1 MLKAG
6 RAQRVTIH
14 VGESDQWNDQ
24 PVYLAILE
32 HLRRHGAAGATVSRA
47 LVGFG
52 AHSRAHLASV
62 VRMSLDI
69 PLVISWIDH
78 PDRVRRLLP
87 RITEIVGGGL
97 IIVDEVEVHHYAGE
111 REGFPRINV
120 AEVMT
125 REVITVGPDD
135 PVSEVAEKLLEH
147 EFTALPVIDA
157 DRNVVGIVSDTDLLQ
172 RAGMKIRMSVKKAL
186 EPSARQPFLDRL
198 RQSPLKVHEVMNRPV
213 STVSP
218 DTSLST
224 AARLM
229 MDWRINRLP
238 VTDRDG
244 QLIGILGRHDL
255 LRALALG
262 ATRSR
267 PLSPSMQGASVPAA
281 HAGRTLREIMLT
293 QVVTARRETSLSE
306 LVGQLVNAVERLV
319 VVLDGARHVVGVVT
333 DTDVLRRLEPELRP
347 RLLAWFGRARDD
359 DQLLHALGGTTA
371 AEVMSSPVITARD
384 DESPEAALVLA
395 VDHGLKRLP
404 VVDENG
410 ELVGLVARRELL
422 GAFVSPEPPDDV
434 A

>member
-6 RAQRVTIH
+6 RAQRVTIFI
-14 VGESDQWNDQ
+14 GESDQWNDQ

-47 LVGFG
+47 LAGFG

-69 PLVISWIDH
+69 PLVVSWVDH

-97 IIVDEVEVHHYAGE
+97 IIIDEVEVHHYAGE
-111 REGFPRINV
+111 REGFPRVNV

-125 REVITVGPDD
+125 REVVTVGPND
-135 PVSEVAEKLLEH
+135 PVSQVAEKLLEH
-147 EFTALPVIDA
+147 EFTALPVIDG
-157 DRNVVGIVSDTDLLQ
+157 DRTVVGIVSDTDLLR
-172 RAGMKIRMSVKKAL
+172 RADMKIRMSVKKAL
-186 EPSARQPFLDRL
+186 EPSARQPFIDQL

-218 DTSLST
+218 DTSLAT

-244 QLIGILGRHDL
+244 RLLGILGRHDL

-262 ATRSR
+262 AMPSR
-267 PLSPSMQGASVPAA
+267 AASLPSGISGGAQ
-281 HAGRTLREIMLT
+281 AGRTLREIMLT
-293 QVVTARRETSLSE
+293 RVVTASRETSLTE
-306 LVGQLVNAVERLV
+306 LVGQLVNAVERV
-319 VVLDGARHVVGVVT
+319 VVVIDGARHVVGVVT
-333 DTDVLRRLEPELRP
+333 DTDLLRRLAPEMRP
-347 RLLAWFGRARDD
+347 RLLAWFSRARDD
-359 DQLLHALGGTTA
+359 DQILHALRGTTA
-371 AEVMSSPVITARD
+371 ADVMSSPVVTARA
-384 DESPEAALVLA
+384 DESPEAALLLA

-404 VVDENG
+404 VVDQND

-422 GAFVSPEPPDDV
+422 GAFVAPEPPDEV